1 MQPFLVPA
9 LVLTIISASA
19 AQPPL
24 RIGLDTQ
31 ATEWIVSL
39 EGGGQ
44 VCDRAGKP
52 LMKLAPDEK
61 LRLWWDS
68 RGVSDPTTEYRIQV
82 GRAHNAAEAATLMK
96 RLKEL
101 GEAPDR
107 MKVAD
112 ADTWRVLTGHFS
124 EAGEAEPVL
133 QKLQDLGFDEL
144 WVASE
149 ARPSKP
155 RKGRALYAVTE
166 RYERRALPTGGVWL
180 KPAGEL
186 TSLQGKGRYRGQGR
200 DPAQHPGP
208 PHRREHP

>member
-1 MQPFLVPA
+1 MKPLLLSAV
-9 LVLTIISASA
+9 VLSIVSAIA

-31 ATEWIVSL
+31 ATEWTLSL

-44 VCDRAGKP
+44 ICDRAGKP

-68 RGVSDPTTEYRIQV
+68 RGVSDPTSEYRIQV
-82 GRAHNAAEAATLMK
+82 GRPHTATEAATLIK

-107 MKVAD
+107 VKIPD
-112 ADTWRVLTGHFS
+112 ADTWRVLTGHFN
-124 EAGEAEPVL
+124 EAGQAEPVL

-149 ARPSKP
+149 TRPSKP
-155 RKGRALYAVTE
+155 RKG
-166 RYERRALPTGGVWL
+166 PC
-180 KPAGEL
+180 
-186 TSLQGKGRYRGQGR
+186 
-200 DPAQHPGP
+200 P
-208 PHRREHP
+208 P